1 MEKNRDI
8 LNELQNISPLLAGM
22 EKVNVFTVP
31 DGYFDSIS
39 NTVMLGISED
49 FSIDT
54 SFIESQDVPKGYFDN
69 LPGNILNKIKNHVGT
84 TVQSN
89 ETNELPEIL
98 STLQRN
104 HPFSVP
110 GNYFETL
117 ADSIMNRIKMKG
129 EEESLPTVL
138 QDLKS
143 IPSFVTPA
151 HYFEDLPAQILEKVK
166 QDTGAKVV
174 FITRRFPVFKYAAA
188 AMITGALALGIYK
201 YSNKS
206 FPVTIDPSSTVQLD
220 PSIEKGKAMDEQ
232 KFNETLNSLS
242 EEEIVNYLQKN
253 NSETDIAILSSDLEE
268 KNLPS
273 QEDYLLD
280 NQTLDNF
287 LKEIDTK
294 AN

>member
-54 SFIESQDVPKGYFDN
+54 SFIESEDVPKGYFDN
-69 LPGNILNKIKNHVGT
+69 LPDNILNKIKNQGST
-84 TVQSN
+84 SVQSN

-117 ADSIMNRIKMKG
+117 ADSIMNRIKIKG

-151 HYFEDLPAQILEKVK
+151 HYFEDLPEQILAKVK

-174 FITRRFPVFKYAAA
+174 SMARRLPVFKYAAA

-206 FPVTIDPSSTVQLD
+206 LPITIDPSSTAQLD

-253 NSETDIAILSSDLEE
+253 NSETDIAILSSDVEE

>member
-69 LPGNILNKIKNHVGT
+69 LPDNILNKIKNQGST

-206 FPVTIDPSSTVQLD
+206 LPVTIDPSSTAQLD

-253 NSETDIAILSSDLEE
+253 NSETDIAILSSDVEE

>member
-39 NTVMLGISED
+39 NTVMLGISAD
-49 FSIDT
+49 FSVDT
-54 SFIESQDVPKGYFDN
+54 SFIESQDVPEGYFDN
-69 LPGNILNKIKNHVGT
+69 LPDNILNKIKNQGST

-143 IPSFVTPA
+143 IPSFVKPA

-206 FPVTIDPSSTVQLD
+206 LPVTIDPSSTAQLD

-253 NSETDIAILSSDLEE
+253 NSETDIAILSSDVEE

>member
-54 SFIESQDVPKGYFDN
+54 SFIESEDVPKGYFDN
-69 LPGNILNKIKNHVGT
+69 LPDNILNKIKNQGST
-84 TVQSN
+84 SVQSN

-174 FITRRFPVFKYAAA
+174 SMARRLPVFKYAAA

-206 FPVTIDPSSTVQLD
+206 LPITIDPSSTAQLD

-253 NSETDIAILSSDLEE
+253 NSETDIAILSSDVEE